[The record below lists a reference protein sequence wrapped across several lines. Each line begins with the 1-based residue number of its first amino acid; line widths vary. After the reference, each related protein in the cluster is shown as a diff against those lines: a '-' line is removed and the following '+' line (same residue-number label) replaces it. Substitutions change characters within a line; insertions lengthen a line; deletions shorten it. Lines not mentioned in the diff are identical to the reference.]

1 MLKNYVISLTN
12 AHQRRMHIMQEF
24 RQKNITFEFFDA
36 ITPEKIDDLAI
47 KFGLDIT
54 SANLTKGELACLFSH
69 ISLWQ
74 KAIDD
79 DLEYI
84 GIFEDDVYL
93 ANSSQSFLN
102 NTDWIPKDCHI
113 IKVELFEKSILSK
126 GTKISAKDRFL
137 IPLIDIH
144 LGCAGYILSK
154 DGSISLLKF
163 HQHYA
168 KHNGMIAVDH
178 LMFEHYI
185 QCGEYHSYQLNPCLC
200 IQSDRQTSQTV
211 ILSQL
216 EQDRRKRL
224 DKTLRVD
231 TYKINPYKK
240 IWREIKRPFLQFYR
254 WMKKIITHI
263 NKKRKTIYLT
273 LD

>member
-1 MLKNYVISLTN
+1 M
-12 AHQRRMHIMQEF
+12 
-24 RQKNITFEFFDA
+24 
-36 ITPEKIDDLAI
+36 
-47 KFGLDIT
+47 
-54 SANLTKGELACLFSH
+54 
-69 ISLWQ
+69 
-74 KAIDD
+74 
-79 DLEYI
+79 
-84 GIFEDDVYL
+84 

-102 NTDWIPKDCHI
+102 HTDWIPKDCHI

-126 GTKISAKDRFL
+126 GPQIPIKDRRL
-137 IPLIDIH
+137 VPLADIH
-144 LGCAGYILSK
+144 LGTAGYILSK
-154 DGSISLLKF
+154 DGAISLLKF

-168 KHNGMIAVDH
+168 KHNGIIAVDH
-178 LMFEHYI
+178 IVFEHYI
-185 QCGEYHSYQLNPCLC
+185 QHGKYHPYQLNPCLC

-231 TYKINPYKK
+231 TYKINPCKK

-254 WMKKIITHI
+254 WMKKIITHMD
-263 NKKRKTIYLT
+263 KKRKTIYLT